1 LFQQELL
8 SPNFV
13 LSLRIEIVFKK
24 LICYQC
30 NGCVLEMHSTNA
42 IKITPYIEYKKNGNG
57 LKKISLYKVDQSQ
70 KGGSDSLKV
79 ATPTT

>member
-1 LFQQELL
+1 
-8 SPNFV
+8 
-13 LSLRIEIVFKK
+13 
-24 LICYQC
+24 
-30 NGCVLEMHSTNA
+30 MHSTNA